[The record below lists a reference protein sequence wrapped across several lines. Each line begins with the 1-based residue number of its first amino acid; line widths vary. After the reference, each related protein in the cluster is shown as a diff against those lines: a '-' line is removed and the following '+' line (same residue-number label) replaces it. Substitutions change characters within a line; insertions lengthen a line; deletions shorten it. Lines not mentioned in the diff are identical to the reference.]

1 MNDSIPLPGGDPARD
16 RFALLRAALRLL
28 RPFWPATLAA
38 TLLGAAGGLA
48 TAALLAQVNR
58 GLQAADGVGAG
69 FLLAFAGLC
78 GLSVLGKAAAGVG
91 NSLVGQKL
99 VAALRKDIA
108 ARILRAPIAAIE
120 RQRTHRLVASL
131 VNDVE
136 AVSIFTFNVSGYAV
150 ALTVT
155 LGCFG
160 YLLAL
165 SPALLLL
172 VLLAV
177 AAGMLV
183 THHARR
189 AWMVD
194 YTDVRDAQ
202 DDLQK
207 QYRAITEG
215 AKELRVD
222 RPRRRRVFEVLLGGA
237 VDRIASRKS
246 HAMRLFWTADAVG
259 SGLFFLVI
267 GIMLLLR
274 DRLALEPA
282 VVSGFA
288 IVLLYVKGPLDQ
300 LVGALPAL
308 GQAQIAFRRVARL
321 AADFDGHEPVALVE
335 PGGQTPELCRSIAL
349 DGVCYA
355 YPPAEPAGEDG
366 RPGFAVG
373 PIDLE
378 IRRGEILFI
387 VGANGSGKT
396 TLIKLLLGLYGPQAG
411 VIRLD
416 GQPVAEEARDD
427 YRQLFATVFTDYFL
441 FDEVGT
447 PGAGLPPEAERYL
460 ERLDIAH
467 KVSLRD
473 GVFSTTDLSTGQ
485 RKRLALLNAWA
496 AGRPVIVFDEWA
508 ADQDPGFRHLFYTEL
523 LPDLRR
529 QGRALVVISHDDRY
543 FGVADRVVHMAGGGI
558 VRVSAQTAESPDDV
572 PGNAER

>member
-1 MNDSIPLPGGDPARD
+1 MNNSKQDPNQG
-16 RFALLRAALRLL
+16 RFALLRAALGLL
-28 RPFWPATLAA
+28 RPFWPTALAA
-38 TLLGAAGGLA
+38 TLLGVAGGLA
-48 TAALLAQVNR
+48 TTALLAQVNR
-58 GLQAADGVGAG
+58 GLQEPGGVGAG
-69 FLLAFAGLC
+69 FFLAFAGLC

-91 NSLVGQKL
+91 NSLTGQK
-99 VAALRKDIA
+99 VIAALRKDIA
-108 ARILRAPIAAIE
+108 ARILRAPVAAIE
-120 RQRTHRLVASL
+120 RQRIHRLVASL

-136 AVSIFTFNVSGYAV
+136 AVSVFTFNVSGYAV
-150 ALTVT
+150 ALAVT

-177 AAGMLV
+177 AAGVLV

-189 AWMVD
+189 AWMED
-194 YTDVRDAQ
+194 YADVRDAQ

-237 VDRIASRKS
+237 VDRIARRKS

-267 GIMLLLR
+267 GVALLLR
-274 DRLALEPA
+274 ERLALEPA
-282 VVSGFA
+282 AVSGFA
-288 IVLLYVKGPLDQ
+288 IVLLYVKGPIDQ

-308 GQAQIAFRRVARL
+308 GQAQVAFRRVARL
-321 AADFDGHEPVALVE
+321 AADFDGREPVALEE
-335 PGGQTPELCRSIAL
+335 PGGPTPELRHAIAL
-349 DGVCYA
+349 DSVRYA
-355 YPPAEPAGEDG
+355 YPAGEDG
-366 RPGFAVG
+366 RPGFMVG

-387 VGANGSGKT
+387 VGDNGSGKT
-396 TLIKLLLGLYGPQAG
+396 TLIKLLLGLYAPQAG
-411 VIRLD
+411 AIRLD
-416 GQPVAEEARDD
+416 GRPIAEAARDD
-427 YRQLFATVFTDYFL
+427 YRQLFATVFTDYYL

-543 FGVADRVVHMAGGGI
+543 FGLADRVVHMADGRI
-558 VRVSAQTAESPDDV
+558 ALVSV
-572 PGNAER
+572 PAAPEDIAGNAGR

>member
-1 MNDSIPLPGGDPARD
+1 MNNSKQDPNHG
-16 RFALLRAALRLL
+16 RFALLRAALGLL
-28 RPFWPATLAA
+28 RPFWPTALAA
-38 TLLGAAGGLA
+38 TLLGVAGGLA

-58 GLQAADGVGAG
+58 GLQEPGGVGAG
-69 FLLAFAGLC
+69 FFLAFAGLC

-91 NSLVGQKL
+91 NSLTGQR
-99 VAALRKDIA
+99 VIAALRKDIA
-108 ARILRAPIAAIE
+108 ARILRAPVAAIE
-120 RQRTHRLVASL
+120 RQRIHRLVASL

-136 AVSIFTFNVSGYAV
+136 AVSVFTFNVSGYAV
-150 ALTVT
+150 ALAVT

-177 AAGMLV
+177 AAGVLV

-189 AWMVD
+189 AWMED
-194 YTDVRDAQ
+194 YADVRDAQ

-237 VDRIASRKS
+237 VDRIAHRKS

-267 GIMLLLR
+267 GVALLLR
-274 DRLALEPA
+274 ERLALEPA
-282 VVSGFA
+282 AVSGFA
-288 IVLLYVKGPLDQ
+288 IVLLYVKGPIDQ

-308 GQAQIAFRRVARL
+308 GQAQVAFRRVARL
-321 AADFDGHEPVALVE
+321 AADFDGREPVALEE
-335 PGGQTPELCRSIAL
+335 PGGPTPELCHAIAL
-349 DGVCYA
+349 DSVRYA
-355 YPPAEPAGEDG
+355 YPAGEDG
-366 RPGFAVG
+366 RPGFTVG

-378 IRRGEILFI
+378 IRRGEIPFI
-387 VGANGSGKT
+387 VGDNGSGKT
-396 TLIKLLLGLYGPQAG
+396 TLIKLLLGLYLPQTGA
-411 VIRLD
+411 IRLD
-416 GQPVAEEARDD
+416 GQRVADAARDD
-427 YRQLFATVFTDYFL
+427 YRQLFATVFTDYYL

-543 FGVADRVVHMAGGGI
+543 FGLADRVVHMAGGRI
-558 VRVSAQTAESPDDV
+558 ALVSTPAAPEDIA
-572 PGNAER
+572 GNAGR

>member
-1 MNDSIPLPGGDPARD
+1 MNDITPLPGGDPARD
-16 RFALLRAALRLL
+16 RFALLSAVLRLL
-28 RPFWPATLAA
+28 RPLWPATLAA
-38 TLLGAAGGLA
+38 TLLGASGGLA

-58 GLQAADGVGAG
+58 GLQAADGIGAG

-136 AVSIFTFNVSGYAV
+136 AVSVFTFNVSGYAV

-177 AAGMLV
+177 TAGMLV

-189 AWMVD
+189 AWMAD
-194 YTDVRDAQ
+194 YADVRDAQ

-222 RPRRRRVFEVLLGGA
+222 RPRRRRVFGDLLGGA

-282 VVSGFA
+282 VVSGFT

-321 AADFDGHEPVALVE
+321 AADFDGHEPVALVD
-335 PGGQTPELCRSIAL
+335 PGGQTPDLCRSIAL

-355 YPPAEPAGEDG
+355 YPPADEDG

-387 VGANGSGKT
+387 VGDNGSGKT
-396 TLIKLLLGLYGPQAG
+396 TLIKLLLGLYAAQAG
-411 VIRLD
+411 AIRLD

-427 YRQLFATVFTDYFL
+427 YRQLFATVFTDYYL

-447 PGAGLPPEAERYL
+447 PGTGLPPDAERYL

-467 KVSLRD
+467 KVSLRN

-543 FGVADRVVHMAGGGI
+543 FGVADRVVHMAGGRI
-558 VRVSAQTAESPDDV
+558 ARVSAQTAENPDDV
-572 PGNAER
+572 AGNAER